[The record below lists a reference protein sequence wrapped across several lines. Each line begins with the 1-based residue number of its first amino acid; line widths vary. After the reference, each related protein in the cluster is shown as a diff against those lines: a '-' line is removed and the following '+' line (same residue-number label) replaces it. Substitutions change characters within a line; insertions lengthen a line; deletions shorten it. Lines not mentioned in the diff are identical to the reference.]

1 MYKLTSLLPFPT
13 YIEVVPGGKL
23 DFDSG
28 AMIKFLDDP
37 KLPENVHKHFFEKYD
52 VLAVD
57 KKDGEECLLCTYA
70 KDKGKKAAMNGGQ
83 VSDNPYKGGY
93 DSELWLEGFF
103 STRLINNG

>member
-13 YIEVVPGGKL
+13 YVDEPSPQRQEGL
-23 DFDSG
+23 
-28 AMIKFLDDP
+28 
-37 KLPENVHKHFFEKYD
+37 HKHFFEKYD

-57 KKDGEECLLCTYA
+57 KEDGEECLLCTYA
-70 KDKGKKAAMNGGQ
+70 KDKGKKAAMNGGL

-103 STRLINNG
+103 SIRVINNE